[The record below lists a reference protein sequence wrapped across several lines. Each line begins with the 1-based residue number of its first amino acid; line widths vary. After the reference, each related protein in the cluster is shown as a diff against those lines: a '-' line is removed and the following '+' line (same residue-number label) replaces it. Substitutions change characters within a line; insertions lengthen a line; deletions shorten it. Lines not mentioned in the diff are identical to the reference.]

1 LPSIAKTN
9 PMKAE
14 LVVFDLAGTTVKDNR
29 EVHKTLQHAMKK
41 HGIEISLEDAN
52 SVMGIPKPTAIK
64 KLLQTRYTGERVIS
78 DQWVEAIH
86 QYFVK
91 NMIDFYLNDSSVKEN
106 TGVSETFYQ
115 LRQAGAKIIL
125 DTGFDRDIAAP
136 LVKRLGWLEKGLAD
150 GLITSDGEM
159 PGRPYPDMIY
169 KAMKMTGVTFAEHVA
184 KVGDTPSDMQ
194 QGTSAGCGWVIGIT
208 TGAFSERQLYT
219 ESHTHLIKEIPEVLS
234 ILGVEARS
242 TVTA

>member
-1 LPSIAKTN
+1 MT
-9 PMKAE
+9 AE
-14 LVVFDLAGTTVKDNR
+14 LIVFDLAGTTVKDNR

-41 HGIEISLEDAN
+41 HGIEISLEDTNA
-52 SVMGIPKPTAIK
+52 VMGIPKPIAIK

-106 TGVSETFYQ
+106 GGVSDTFYQ
-115 LRQAGAKIIL
+115 LKQAGVKVFL

-136 LVKRLGWLEKGLAD
+136 LVNRLGWLDKGLAD
-150 GLITSDGEM
+150 GLITSEGDM
-159 PGRPYPDMIY
+159 RGRPHPDMIFR
-169 KAMKMTGVTFAEHVA
+169 AMKLAGVTFAQHVA
-184 KVGDTPSDMQ
+184 KVGDTSSDMH
-194 QGTSAGCGWVIGIT
+194 QGNAAGCGWVIGIT

-219 ESHTHLIKEIPEVLS
+219 EPHTHLIKEIPEVLT
-234 ILGVEARS
+234 ILGVEAKS
-242 TVTA
+242 AVTV